1 VIRGV
6 FKIYV
11 EQSAVLMPAA
21 AVVFLITGLLSAA
34 LVSASPGLTLIAL
47 ILSVVGSALFTGMIV
62 ELVAEVRAGRT
73 TLSVGSL
80 LRSVLPFAGRLIGVS
95 VVAAIC
101 EGIGLVLFILPGLIL
116 LTIWSVY
123 APVVV
128 LENAPGLSSLA
139 RSRELVR
146 GNAWRVFAV
155 ILIMVLL
162 IGVAGSAITVL
173 AESGGAAVGLLVRVV
188 IGVLIAPLSSL
199 AAAVLYFEL
208 REAREGTPAGFGS
221 GF

>member
-47 ILSVVGSALFTGMIV
+47 ILSVVGSALFTGIIV
-62 ELVAEVRAGRT
+62 ELVAEVRAGHS
-73 TLSVGSL
+73 TLSVGYL
-80 LRSVLPFAGRLIGVS
+80 LRSVLPFV
-95 VVAAIC
+95 
-101 EGIGLVLFILPGLIL
+101 
-116 LTIWSVY
+116 
-123 APVVV
+123 
-128 LENAPGLSSLA
+128 
-139 RSRELVR
+139 
-146 GNAWRVFAV
+146 WR
-155 ILIMVLL
+155 L

-188 IGVLIAPLSSL
+188 VGVLIAPLSSL

-208 REAREGTPAGFGS
+208 REAREGTPAGFES
-221 GF
+221 GL